1 MKKKELYPAVKE
13 AEQERVRVQ
22 DLHRVLH
29 QQEPDMIGMAPNYE
43 KFEGWTTEEVLVWLN
58 ID

>member
-1 MKKKELYPAVKE
+1 MAKYPGEKE
-13 AEQERVRVQ
+13 ANLERSKPHEVEE
-22 DLHRVLH
+22 
-29 QQEPDMIGMAPNYE
+29 EPDFIAGAPNYD

>member
-1 MKKKELYPAVKE
+1 MAKYPGEKEV
-13 AEQERVRVQ
+13 QIERSLKLPVT
-22 DLHRVLH
+22 DE
-29 QQEPDMIGMAPNYE
+29 EPDFIAGAPNYD

>member
-1 MKKKELYPAVKE
+1 MAKYPGEKET
-13 AEQERVRVQ
+13 ERVRRSKHYEA
-22 DLHRVLH
+22 DE
-29 QQEPDMIGMAPNYE
+29 EPDFIAGAPNYD